1 VTDLES
7 QRTRNYYNIRVRELE
22 AEVLALKLVACNGCL
37 ETVSINKQ
45 LAAERDA
52 ALGENSTLR
61 HAAATTASQS
71 HSAVYSLRNRDVL
84 KLLRALA
91 AVHLAIALNKS
102 LDLLTGFNYDEHRVK
117 QCK

>member
-1 VTDLES
+1 MFDISKAQSIAKTAGNSHGADM
-7 QRTRNYYNIRVRELE
+7 
-22 AEVLALKLVACNGCL
+22 LKDACNEIERL
-37 ETVSINKQ
+37 
-45 LAAERDA
+45 LAERDA